1 VILLRALGA
10 VTLETTAGRL
20 SSRRKELTLL
30 TYLARRS
37 PRPVSRAELA
47 ALLWDGT
54 GEPRARQSLRQALL
68 ELKRVVGD
76 GLVTEGELVRLE
88 PGAIRLDATELEAAI
103 AQGRPAEAVEWWR
116 GDFLAGLDDVGGEAF
131 RTWLEVEREGLR
143 QAMARALGRLAG
155 DASERGDWNE
165 AAAWAER
172 WTGILPLDE
181 RAHRHLVEALRLAGR
196 PAEARARYA
205 SAVSRLH
212 SELDVEPGPELR
224 RAGAEAER
232 AVAGTE
238 SRYRPGS
245 AALFTP
251 DLVGRGPALAELEA
265 AWAATRSG
273 ALTVVVIEGETGIG
287 KSRLVEEFL
296 RGASAVGNGVIAVT
310 VPAGG
315 REVPG
320 GLARAILEGLAGAP
334 GLGAA
339 APAALATAAALAP
352 GIGARF
358 PALAASQ
365 SRLPLEDAVT
375 AALTAVA
382 EDRPVLLFMDNLELA
397 DDAAVGLLTTVS
409 RKAQGRILIVAAL
422 GTDQHPTASRLLSL
436 TGASRVRRLKLPPL
450 SQGEVEGLTAS
461 MLVLSQGD
469 RHVLAGRLHAEGGGN
484 PLYTIELAAA
494 LVDEGVLAVGSQG
507 SWRLHPEDWRAPLPT
522 GLRGII
528 ASRLARLSEDA
539 RIVAGAMARLDP
551 DAPEGAARA
560 AADLPAERFDVG
572 RDELIARRLIRL
584 APRHSR
590 AFQFSHDVVRRA
602 VLESGVGLSRG
613 PSPSRSPAG
622 TGSGRARR
630 RTLVTTA
637 LAILA
642 AVSGLAT
649 IRYLAARSSIPEPE
663 SRDVVVAG
671 PELAPGA
678 SAAESVAAVALR
690 LAIDRAVPYR
700 QLSVPA
706 LRSTLARMR
715 RRDTAGPADESTARE
730 VAIRTGTALVLVPA
744 VALVSGR
751 LTVTY
756 RLVDAE
762 TGRTLKLRQAE
773 DGLTRE
779 PGRIVGRVVA
789 PLGRDVAAAARRVP
803 PREPLPQ
810 VTTTS
815 LEALRVYKTATQL
828 IARGETGWVPFMHR
842 AIELDSAFAAPY
854 SHLAYEYW
862 FAYDQQR
869 AAAYADAGERLART
883 LPTDERL
890 RVMLDVTNAREDWP
904 AAIDAARELVQR
916 DRTSGSQWLTLAQLY
931 YFDRQ
936 FSRAVQAYDSAVARY
951 APKRPVTLLMNRATV
966 LARVGR
972 EREAAALYEEG
983 FAAESSLVRHP
994 FVSHEYGVTLVRLG
1008 RIEDARQA
1016 YRRRLDDVPAGRVGG
1031 LRSLAMLEAHL
1042 GHFASAL
1049 DLLTQADVASSAS
1062 DDTLGTAITRLLR
1075 AEVQLT
1081 RGRRAEALADLAVVE
1096 RTAAQRL
1103 LPYEVLTRSVKLLA
1117 RLGATARAE
1126 SLLRRVEA
1134 QTTAI
1139 SRAARARQLLARGE
1153 LQLARGRPAEGRRA
1167 VEQALALEPTGYA
1180 AMAAGDPPAAAERYD
1195 SLAAQHAIDW
1205 DGHAVIELGR
1215 YLAGRAREAAAEPLR
1230 AAADYKEFL
1239 AAWPDGDADLPAMLD
1254 ARRRLQGLQR

>member
-1 VILLRALGA
+1 
-10 VTLETTAGRL
+10 
-20 SSRRKELTLL
+20 
-30 TYLARRS
+30 
-37 PRPVSRAELA
+37 
-47 ALLWDGT
+47 
-54 GEPRARQSLRQALL
+54 
-68 ELKRVVGD
+68 
-76 GLVTEGELVRLE
+76 
-88 PGAIRLDATELEAAI
+88 
-103 AQGRPAEAVEWWR
+103 
-116 GDFLAGLDDVGGEAF
+116 
-131 RTWLEVEREGLR
+131 
-143 QAMARALGRLAG
+143 
-155 DASERGDWNE
+155 
-165 AAAWAER
+165 
-172 WTGILPLDE
+172 
-181 RAHRHLVEALRLAGR
+181 
-196 PAEARARYA
+196 
-205 SAVSRLH
+205 
-212 SELDVEPGPELR
+212 
-224 RAGAEAER
+224 
-232 AVAGTE
+232 
-238 SRYRPGS
+238 
-245 AALFTP
+245 
-251 DLVGRGPALAELEA
+251 
-265 AWAATRSG
+265 
-273 ALTVVVIEGETGIG
+273 
-287 KSRLVEEFL
+287 
-296 RGASAVGNGVIAVT
+296 
-310 VPAGG
+310 
-315 REVPG
+315 
-320 GLARAILEGLAGAP
+320 
-334 GLGAA
+334 
-339 APAALATAAALAP
+339 LAP

-584 APRHSR
+584 APRHSG

-951 APKRPVTLLMNRATV
+951 ALKRPVTLLMNRHR
-966 LARVGR
+966 ARPGGPGTGGGGALRGR
-972 EREAAALYEEG
+972 VRRGIVAGTASVREPRVWRDTGPARPHRGRAAGVPPAPRRRPGGAGRRPPLPRDARG
-983 FAAESSLVRHP
+983 APGSLRLRFGPAHPGRRREQRQRRHP
-994 FVSHEYGVTLVRLG
+994 RDGHHPPPARRGPADPRSPGGGPGGPRG
-1008 RIEDARQA
+1008 RGTDRGPAPAPYQCSPGASSCSPARCDGSS
-1016 YRRRLDDVPAGRVGG
+1016 RVPAAPGRGANY
-1031 LRSLAMLEAHL
+1031 RD
-1042 GHFASAL
+1042 FA
-1049 DLLTQADVASSAS
+1049 
-1062 DDTLGTAITRLLR
+1062 
-1075 AEVQLT
+1075 
-1081 RGRRAEALADLAVVE
+1081 RR
-1096 RTAAQRL
+1096 
-1103 LPYEVLTRSVKLLA
+1103 P
-1117 RLGATARAE
+1117 GPATACPR
-1126 SLLRRVEA
+1126 
-1134 QTTAI
+1134 
-1139 SRAARARQLLARGE
+1139 
-1153 LQLARGRPAEGRRA
+1153 
-1167 VEQALALEPTGYA
+1167 
-1180 AMAAGDPPAAAERYD
+1180 
-1195 SLAAQHAIDW
+1195 
-1205 DGHAVIELGR
+1205 
-1215 YLAGRAREAAAEPLR
+1215 
-1230 AAADYKEFL
+1230 
-1239 AAWPDGDADLPAMLD
+1239 
-1254 ARRRLQGLQR
+1254 